1 MIPTLK
7 HFFQLLQMDIK
18 FFLTDVRAFFKKPPT
33 WAIVIFAVCL
43 YFSPLPL
50 FMLYFGILGSI
61 EYTYP
66 LYQPADAITEIC
78 LVEFQDE
85 TYLYSHAKD
94 EISILLEN
102 SGTKAV
108 AIDHKVIPFFLEDLE
123 AVPCRKW
130 VNDPNPCIDSGTI
143 LIQYTDGS
151 REWLA
156 AHGTFIDSADPED
169 SALTWYYFDQT
180 SFHALLSAYGFQLT
194 P

>member
-18 FFLTDVRAFFKKPPT
+18 FFLTDVSAFFKKPPT

-85 TYLYSHAKD
+85 TYLYSHSKD

-108 AIDHKVIPFFLEDLE
+108 AIDHKVISKLSPAVNGSMTRIPVSIPERFLSNMLM
-123 AVPCRKW
+123 VP
-130 VNDPNPCIDSGTI
+130 VN
-143 LIQYTDGS
+143 GS
-151 REWLA
+151 PPMEHSSTVR
-156 AHGTFIDSADPED
+156 TRRTVP
-169 SALTWYYFDQT
+169 
-180 SFHALLSAYGFQLT
+180 
-194 P
+194 